1 MGNRSMQDGCA
12 GNANGFMEVKRIMPG
27 DRRAPNTIAPIAGAR
42 EIPMAYGLDP
52 KTKQSPVW
60 PMGEALIMAEKAMQC
75 EEVPVGAVLVQDNR
89 IIARAH
95 NQMNGLKNPM
105 AHAEV
110 LVLIQAMA
118 VLSSKYLTDCHL
130 YVTLQPCAFCVQA
143 LILARIG
150 RVYFGA
156 YDTSL
161 PAPES
166 IERIGGICE
175 QHCQSILHQ
184 FFHQP

>member
-1 MGNRSMQDGCA
+1 MGVRLH
-12 GNANGFMEVKRIMPG
+12 GNKTDYVMTGDKRLPK
-27 DRRAPNTIAPIAGAR
+27 IALITGAR
-42 EIPMAYGLDP
+42 DAPLAYGLDP
-52 KTKQSPVW
+52 KTEKSPFW
-60 PMGEALIMAEKAMQC
+60 PMGVALMMAEKAKQC
-75 EEVPVGAVLVQDNR
+75 GEVPVGAVLVQDNR

-105 AHAEV
+105 AHAEILV
-110 LVLIQAMA
+110 LVQAMA
-118 VLSSKYLTDCHL
+118 VLSSKYLNDCHL

-166 IERIGGICE
+166 FERIGGVCE
-175 QHCQSILHQ
+175 QRCQSILHE
-184 FFHQP
+184 FFHQKR

>member
-1 MGNRSMQDGCA
+1 MT
-12 GNANGFMEVKRIMPG
+12 G
-27 DRRAPNTIAPIAGAR
+27 DKRAPNTLALMTGAK
-42 EIPMAYGLDP
+42 ENPMAYGLDP
-52 KTKQSPVW
+52 KTDHSPFW
-60 PMGEALIMAEKAMQC
+60 PMGEALIMAEKAMQWG
-75 EEVPVGAVLVQDNR
+75 EVPVGAVLVQDNR

-105 AHAEV
+105 AHAEILV
-110 LVLIQAMA
+110 LVQAMA

-130 YVTLQPCAFCVQA
+130 YVTLQPCSFCVQA

-156 YDTSL
+156 YDTSV

-166 IERIGGICE
+166 FERIGGICE
-175 QHCQSILHQ
+175 QRCQSMLHQ
-184 FFHQP
+184 FFRQKR

>member
-1 MGNRSMQDGCA
+1 MKEKMDYAMTEDHKAKNRIDL
-12 GNANGFMEVKRIMPG
+12 V
-27 DRRAPNTIAPIAGAR
+27 TGAKD
-42 EIPMAYGLDP
+42 IPMAHGLDP
-52 KTKQSPVW
+52 KTDQSPFW
-60 PMGEALIMAEKAMQC
+60 PMGMALIMAEKAMRC
-75 EEVPVGAVLVQDNR
+75 GEVPVGAVLVQDNR

-95 NQMNGLKNPM
+95 NQMNGLTNPM
-105 AHAEV
+105 AHAEILV
-110 LVLIQAMA
+110 LVQAMA

-161 PAPES
+161 PVPES
-166 IERIGGICE
+166 FERIGGICE
-175 QHCQSILHQ
+175 QRCQSILHQ
-184 FFHQP
+184 FFHEKR